1 MREARPQVGDLT
13 MEKSLEARLVAY
25 EKALQMAIGPQ
36 MSTEEIVDRAK
47 VFAGFL
53 TGPLES
59 HEPQPEKVMGF
70 RHG

>member
-1 MREARPQVGDLT
+1 

-53 TGPLES
+53 TAPLES
-59 HEPQPEKVMGF
+59 HEPAPEKVVGF
-70 RHG
+70 RSV

>member
-1 MREARPQVGDLT
+1 
-13 MEKSLEARLVAY
+13 MEKSIEARLIAY

-53 TGPLES
+53 TQPLEGADVS
-59 HEPQPEKVMGF
+59 PQKIVGF
-70 RHG
+70 RGV

>member
-13 MEKSLEARLVAY
+13 MEKSLEARLIAY

-53 TGPLES
+53 TAPLET
-59 HEPQPEKVMGF
+59 HQPEPERVMGF
-70 RHG
+70 R